1 MGGLEISVTGWS
13 RHTGASERRTGF
25 TEDARLGVIDI
36 GSNSIRLVVY
46 QPAGRAL
53 IPILNEKTI
62 CGLGRGLAEHGRLS
76 LEGRARALETLARF
90 ALLAQAMEVESL
102 DVVATSAV
110 RDAADGAEFVSMV
123 ERRCRV
129 TVRVLSGGEEARLS
143 AQGVLA
149 NIPDADGLV
158 GDLGGGSLE
167 LVALNK
173 GRTGAHMTLPLGV
186 LRLLDRAQGD
196 VARATELIDKEL
208 KDVPWLDELKGR
220 RFYAVGGAWR
230 ALARIH
236 MAQTGYPLRIIDRYM
251 VKRARMES
259 VVSLVSRMS
268 RRSLERIPGVPRR
281 RMDALPM
288 AALVMERLLRKGAPK
303 RVMFSGFGLREGVA
317 MGRLPAAVQKQDS
330 LIAVS
335 ADAAQRYGR
344 DPAMGEALFAWT
356 APLFGRGESAPD
368 ARLRRAACLLSDVAW
383 ADHPDYRAE
392 QALNRVMRLSVLPI
406 DHPGRA
412 FLGLAVYHRHG
423 GSVEHPAVQPVRALL
438 DDALRERARH
448 LGLALRLGATLSGG
462 APSLLASAALSRD
475 GERVALTLPKERMV
489 LAGEDVQRRLHA
501 LAEALGLKP
510 ATVEA
515 DQH

>member
-1 MGGLEISVTGWS
+1 MIGRS

-25 TEDARLGVIDI
+25 AEDDRLGVVDI

-46 QPAGRAL
+46 QTAGRAL
-53 IPILNEKTI
+53 VPILNEKTI

-76 LEGRARALETLARF
+76 LEGRAHALETLARF
-90 ALLAQAMEVESL
+90 AILADAMAVDSL

-110 RDAADGAEFVSMV
+110 RDAADGSEFVAMV
-123 ERRCRV
+123 ERRCNVR
-129 TVRVLSGGEEARLS
+129 VRVLSGVEEARLS

-149 NIPDADGLV
+149 DVADADGFV

-186 LRLLDRAQGD
+186 LRLLDRSLGD
-196 VARATELIDKEL
+196 VDRATELIDKEL
-208 KDVPWLDELKGR
+208 NTVDWLSELKGR

-317 MGRLPAAVQKQDS
+317 MGRLSPVLQKQDS
-330 LIAVS
+330 LIAVC

-344 DPAMGEALFAWT
+344 DAAIGEALFAWT
-356 APLFGRGESAPD
+356 TPLFGKSEDAAK

-412 FLGLAVYHRHG
+412 FLGLSVYHRHG
-423 GSVEHPAVQPVRALL
+423 GSVEHPVIQPVRALL
-438 DDALRERARH
+438 EDVERDRARH
-448 LGLALRLGATLSGG
+448 LGLALRLGATFSGG

-475 GERVALTLPKERMV
+475 GERIALSLPRERMV

-510 ATVEA
+510 AVVEIA
-515 DQH
+515 PR

>member
-1 MGGLEISVTGWS
+1 MTARVRQVSTA
-13 RHTGASERRTGF
+13 GATERRTAIA
-25 TEDARLGVIDI
+25 EDDRLGVIDI

-76 LEGRARALETLARF
+76 LEGRAHALETLARF
-90 ALLAQAMEVESL
+90 AILAEAMAVGSL

-110 RDAADGAEFVSMV
+110 RDAADGAEFVAAV

-129 TVRVLSGGEEARLS
+129 SVQVLSGGEEARLS

-149 NIPDADGLV
+149 DVPDADGVV

-173 GRTGAHMTLPLGV
+173 GRVGAHVTLPLGV

-196 VARATELIDKEL
+196 VARAAELIDKEL
-208 KDVPWLDELKGR
+208 AKIAWLDELKGR

-259 VVSLVSRMS
+259 VVTLVSRMS

-288 AALVMERLLRKGAPK
+288 AALVMERLLRRGSPK

-317 MGRLPAAVQKQDS
+317 MGRLPAPVQKQDS
-330 LIAVS
+330 LIAVCL
-335 ADAAQRYGR
+335 DAAWRYGR
-344 DPAMGEALFAWT
+344 DVATASALQAWS
-356 APLFGRGESAPD
+356 APLFGKSESTD
-368 ARLRRAACLLSDVAW
+368 EARLRHAACLLSDVAW

-412 FLGLAVYHRHG
+412 FLGLAVFHRHG
-423 GSVEHPAVQPVRALL
+423 GSAEHPAVQPVRAMV
-438 DDALRERARH
+438 DDQARDRARR
-448 LGLALRLGATLSGG
+448 LGLVLRLGATLSGG
-462 APSLLASAALSRD
+462 APALLASTSLSRD
-475 GERVALTLPKERMV
+475 GERIALVLPRDRMV

-501 LAEALGLKP
+501 LADAFGLKP
-510 ATVEA
+510 AVVEA
-515 DQH
+515 QERKTS